1 MPRTSSTD
9 LTVTSPA
16 SLTRPGALIAVLSA
30 GGVLVSLAQT
40 LIVPLI
46 GALPAMFDT
55 SPATA
60 SWIITITLLAGAIST
75 PISGRRA
82 RRVMI
87 LGRGLQGVASGMVP
101 LGISILHDVL
111 PRERAGKA
119 IALMSSSMGI
129 GGALGLPLAAAIAQF
144 ANWRILFLTV
154 AILGVGVGFAL
165 TWILPG
171 SHNPRREERLDL
183 FGAFGLALGLAPAL
197 LAISKGADW
206 GWASAATIGCAAAG
220 LAVLVGWGVY

>member
-30 GGVLVSLAQT
+30 GGVLVSLAHA

-75 PISGRRA
+75 PISGRLA
-82 RRVMI
+82 DMYGKKLI
-87 LGRGLQGVASGMVP
+87 LL
-101 LGISILHDVL
+101 
-111 PRERAGKA
+111 
-119 IALMSSSMGI
+119 IALGFFIAGS
-129 GGALGLPLAAAIAQF
+129 LLAAAA
-144 ANWRILFLTV
+144 V
-154 AILGVGVGFAL
+154 HVG
-165 TWILPG
+165 
-171 SHNPRREERLDL
+171 
-183 FGAFGLALGLAPAL
+183 
-197 LAISKGADW
+197 
-206 GWASAATIGCAAAG
+206 
-220 LAVLVGWGVY
+220 